1 MQWKKTETN
10 GLKTEICPRKV
21 HELAAFGNYLIEL
34 AKKIKFQTIR
44 NHFQKR
50 LQQDIK
56 TIKKKQIKLL
66 YLLTNPLTCI
76 NLQKSNMIN
85 GSKFNNHYIQ
95 KANKSTK
102 KIINKKSKQ
111 ILKENTI
118 IKHM

>member
-21 HELAAFGNYLIEL
+21 HELAAFGNYLTEL

-56 TIKKKQIKLL
+56 TIKK
-66 YLLTNPLTCI
+66 TNKTVI
-76 NLQKSNMIN
+76 
-85 GSKFNNHYIQ
+85 F
-95 KANKSTK
+95 ADKSTNMYK
-102 KIINKKSKQ
+102 LTKEQYDKWLKIQ
-111 ILKENTI
+111 
-118 IKHM
+118 

>member
-1 MQWKKTETN
+1 
-10 GLKTEICPRKV
+10 
-21 HELAAFGNYLIEL
+21 
-34 AKKIKFQTIR
+34 
-44 NHFQKR
+44 
-50 LQQDIK
+50 
-56 TIKKKQIKLL
+56 
-66 YLLTNPLTCI
+66 
-76 NLQKSNMIN
+76 MIN